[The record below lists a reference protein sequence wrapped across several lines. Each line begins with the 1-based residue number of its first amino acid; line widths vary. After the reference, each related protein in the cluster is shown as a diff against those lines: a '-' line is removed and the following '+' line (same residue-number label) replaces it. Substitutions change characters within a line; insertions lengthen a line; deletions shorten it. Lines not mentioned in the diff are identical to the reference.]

1 MAVETNLLLDFL
13 AKIQAARRQQ
23 EAVQPATPT
32 MPEWSKRLDPN
43 DFQGRTREEILKAQA
58 LSQAAKGDLQ
68 LMPPSVAGP
77 KADKLPMP
85 PVEQMPAEPP
95 AEPAQ
100 PPMPEPAIPVPPPP
114 QPAPVA
120 SPAPQDI
127 NMRQALEPHVGGVGG
142 SYIDMVRRARQTGEM
157 PGGAP
162 RPQGQAPEMR
172 PEPAGHSGGGG
183 GGLPWRA
190 ILGGAGALMQ
200 ELDGQRGAMGNFV
213 QARNARIGANRE
225 ANQTRQA
232 AVMLGIDPEFA
243 ATAPISVLMPLLG
256 DAYKQRNAGPDYAY
270 EKMDDGTLV
279 RVDKRTGKT
288 EPVYQAGNKPT
299 SAIQEYEYA
308 KAQGFPGT
316 LADYER
322 EMKQAGTSRTVGAPM
337 PGYRY
342 EYDQQGN
349 PVQAVPIPGSPADME
364 ARAIQKKTESREMA
378 ADRSSAIVT
387 DDIRRATELASGGWT
402 TGLAGTA
409 LREIPSTDAH
419 NLVKVIDTIKA
430 NVGFDRLQQMRES
443 SPTGGALGPVS
454 DFENRMLQSVLGSL
468 ETSQGQEQLLYNLNR
483 LNEVYLDIIHG
494 PGNRPGT
501 EAPAQ
506 PATQAT
512 PQGAAPQPGAVED
525 GYRFK
530 GGNPA
535 DPANWEPVQ

>member
-23 EAVQPATPT
+23 EAVQPATPA

-68 LMPPSVAGP
+68 MAPPSVAGP

-95 AEPAQ
+95 AEPVQ

-120 SPAPQDI
+120 SPAPQDV

-157 PGGAP
+157 PGNAP
-162 RPQGQAPEMR
+162 RPQGPAPEMR
-172 PEPAGHSGGGG
+172 PEPAGHSGGG

-200 ELDGQRGAMGNFV
+200 ELDGQQGAMARFV
-213 QARNARIGANRE
+213 QTHGARRAANLE
-225 ANQTRQA
+225 ANQTRRA
-232 AVMLGIDPEFA
+232 AVMLGMDPEFVE
-243 ATAPISVLMPLLG
+243 TVPIGVLTPLLA
-256 DAYKQRNAGPDYAY
+256 DAYKQRNARPEPIKVGSGDVLLDPNSYQPLY
-270 EKMDDGTLV
+270 EG
-279 RVDKRTGKT
+279 
-288 EPVYQAGNKPT
+288 QAKPT
-299 SAIQEYEYA
+299 TTIQEYEYA
-308 KAQGFPGT
+308 KGQGFPGT

-364 ARAIQKKTESREMA
+364 AQAIQKKTESREMA

-387 DDIRRATELASGGWT
+387 DDIRRATDLASGAWT
-402 TGLAGTA
+402 TGIGGTA
-409 LREIPSTDAH
+409 LRNIPETGAH
-419 NLVKVIDTIKA
+419 DLVRVIDTIKA

-468 ETSQGQEQLLYNLNR
+468 ETSQSQDQLLYNLNR

-494 PGNRPGT
+494 PGNRPNA

-506 PATQAT
+506 PAEQ
-512 PQGAAPQPGAVED
+512 AAPQA
-525 GYRFK
+525 
-530 GGNPA
+530 GGVPTGV
-535 DPANWEPVQ
+535 DPALWQHMTPEERALWQ